1 MAQLSLLIGTTNKG
15 KFGEIREVLG
25 SLPIKLITP
34 IDLRITD
41 SPVESGNDYE
51 TNAQI
56 KARFY
61 FEKSIENTK
70 KSHNTDNIAVLA
82 EDSGI
87 EVDAFPGELGH
98 FTRRWGAG
106 ENASDAE
113 WLDYFLKKLSEKP
126 PELHTARFICTACLI
141 WEGKEYIFTGEC
153 PGKLLEK
160 PQTPL
165 THGIPL
171 SACFLP
177 DGYKKVYS
185 ALTPQE
191 KNTISHRGRAIHQV
205 RDFIEKKL

>member
-1 MAQLSLLIGTTNKG
+1 MTQISLLIGTTNKG

-25 SLPIKLITP
+25 SLPVKLITP
-34 IDLRITD
+34 IDLGITN
-41 SPVESGNDYE
+41 SPIESGNDYE
-51 TNAQI
+51 TNARI

-61 FEKSIENTK
+61 LEKSNK
-70 KSHNTDNIAVLA
+70 NFAVLA

-106 ENASDAE
+106 ENASDTE

-141 WEGKEYIFTGEC
+141 WEGKEYVFTGEC

-160 PQTPL
+160 PQTTL

-177 DGYKKVYS
+177 NGYEKVYS

-205 RDFIEKKL
+205 RDFIEEKVRIQL